1 MTCHPKKTLLVYK
14 SGIKQHDTLQQQISL
29 WPLVWLRATC
39 CSGKILLR
47 RQDFRKN
54 SWNKQKVICPCNI
67 TYYCNMLLHLVT
79 KCSNLLH
86 ITIEKWNVLN
96 FSFDVVNK
104 WSSQLRIVQDNKK
117 TVFFFFLTK
126 PDFEKTWVLKK
137 WSKVYGKK
145 TLSFE
150 KKFFKSLSKNL
161 SFYKGK
167 NYRCENQNANLK

>member
-1 MTCHPKKTLLVYK
+1 M
-14 SGIKQHDTLQQQISL
+14 QQQISL

-47 RQDFRKN
+47 RQDFQKN
-54 SWNKQKVICPCNI
+54 SWNMQNVICPCNI

-86 ITIEKWNVLN
+86 ISIEKWNVLN

-104 WSSQLRIVQDNKK
+104 WSSQLQIVQNNKK
-117 TVFFFFLTK
+117 TVFFKQKLTDKK
-126 PDFEKTWVLKK
+126 PEFWKNDLSLWEKNPQFW
-137 WSKVYGKK
+137 
-145 TLSFE
+145 

-167 NYRCENQNANLK
+167 NYRCENQTANLK